1 MRSTWYGRML
11 VEGRGVEANPEE
23 GRIWIAKAAEV
34 GMIEA
39 QVMLAD
45 MLLSGRGGS
54 KDHPA
59 ALALFEKAAGQGHV
73 GAMFAVGAM
82 YGGGHDVPWDRVAAQ
97 RWFRAAAERGHPYA
111 QMMLGRYLARNL
123 AGEQDIEEARRWT
136 ERAVAQ
142 GMQEAKADLAALP
155 PAPDADGASHAG
167 ECGAGGR
174 RLIDAGRTTPRPE
187 PAVVALARSR
197 HGSWH
202 GGARGP
208 GYARPRC
215 AGWTG
220 RTGWCRTTRTPS

>member
-1 MRSTWYGRML
+1 
-11 VEGRGVEANPEE
+11 
-23 GRIWIAKAAEV
+23 
-34 GMIEA
+34 MIEA

-45 MLLSGRGGS
+45 MLLSGRGGP
-54 KDHPA
+54 KDHLA

-111 QMMLGRYLARNL
+111 QMMLGRYLARKL

-155 PAPDADGASHAG
+155 PTAGAATRSSRAR
-167 ECGAGGR
+167 EC
-174 RLIDAGRTTPRPE
+174 DAG
-187 PAVVALARSR
+187 A
-197 HGSWH
+197 HGD
-202 GGARGP
+202 
-208 GYARPRC
+208 
-215 AGWTG
+215 
-220 RTGWCRTTRTPS
+220 